1 MNLTPG
7 LVKSVM
13 GQAENR
19 TQSGFIG
26 SQIEFTKSVKDS
38 LSQGQHNW
46 CSDVRTV
53 ILKSSGCPGT
63 LDNSERTNKF

>member
-13 GQAENR
+13 GQAKNR

-38 LSQGQHNW
+38 LSQGQW
-46 CSDVRTV
+46 
-53 ILKSSGCPGT
+53 
-63 LDNSERTNKF
+63 

>member
-26 SQIEFTKSVKDS
+26 SQIEFTKSVKDC
-38 LSQGQHNW
+38 LSQGW
-46 CSDVRTV
+46 CSDGDFQEFGMFWH
-53 ILKSSGCPGT
+53 I
-63 LDNSERTNKF
+63 

>member
-19 TQSGFIG
+19 TKSGFIG
-26 SQIEFTKSVKDS
+26 SQIEFTKSVNREKDFGITGKFGFD
-38 LSQGQHNW
+38 Q
-46 CSDVRTV
+46 RTV
-53 ILKSSGCPGT
+53 YRSRIL
-63 LDNSERTNKF
+63 

>member
-46 CSDVRTV
+46 CSDGDFEEFGLPWNIR
-53 ILKSSGCPGT
+53 
-63 LDNSERTNKF
+63 

>member
-13 GQAENR
+13 GQAKNR

-38 LSQGQHNW
+38 LSQGQ
-46 CSDVRTV
+46 
-53 ILKSSGCPGT
+53 
-63 LDNSERTNKF
+63 

>member
-26 SQIEFTKSVKDS
+26 SQIEFTKSAKDC
-38 LSQGQHNW
+38 LSQECHNW
-46 CSDVRTV
+46 CSDGDFQEFG
-53 ILKSSGCPGT
+53 SFGT
-63 LDNSERTNKF
+63 FNHFELGNKF

>member
-38 LSQGQHNW
+38 LSQGQHN
-46 CSDVRTV
+46 
-53 ILKSSGCPGT
+53 
-63 LDNSERTNKF
+63 

>member
-13 GQAENR
+13 GQAKNR

-26 SQIEFTKSVKDS
+26 SQIEFTKSVNREKDF
-38 LSQGQHNW
+38 GITGEN
-46 CSDVRTV
+46 CSGR
-53 ILKSSGCPGT
+53 
-63 LDNSERTNKF
+63 